1 MYEINR
7 PYPGYPPS
15 LHANF
20 FFAGDWLACVTEGEE
35 GIWVRESAWDGARE
49 GERKGTPSR
58 VVLRTNSFPLRFER
72 LPRRLEIGFHMI
84 AMIAELF
91 FFSHRRDHM
100 ETRLQNV

>member
-1 MYEINR
+1 M
-7 PYPGYPPS
+7 
-15 LHANF
+15 
-20 FFAGDWLACVTEGEE
+20 
-35 GIWVRESAWDGARE
+35 RESAWDGARE

-91 FFSHRRDHM
+91 FFSDRRDHM